1 MKTNDETYNYINFPN
16 KNKEF
21 EFDEDTYEIE
31 FTFSGNDMKNYK
43 IKLNANY
50 QNDDYI
56 ELYEITEDGTLML
69 SNRFTNDG
77 MDSLW
82 EHLYEKHT
90 QPILIGICELVKE
103 FMQLR
108 NK

>member
-1 MKTNDETYNYINFPN
+1 MVKENETN
-16 KNKEF
+16 KNKTF
-21 EFDEDTYEIE
+21 EFDEDTYNIE
-31 FTFSGNDMKNYK
+31 FTFSGYDKVNYK
-43 IKLNANY
+43 IIIHANY

-56 ELYEITEDGTLML
+56 ELWTLNENGDKDRYL
-69 SNRFTNDG
+69 NRFTNDG